1 MNRFK
6 ELLANKKLL
15 CIAGGA
21 VALLVVVGI
30 VLAVVFGGA
39 KSMDGCT
46 IEVKTEGGMALNGIG
61 VYVYTDTTLN
71 EMVTFA
77 KTDAEGKITVSQEIP
92 AGSIAVLDGVPA
104 GYAVAENYALTES
117 AVQIVLKGQLLQ
129 EMSPISLGSIM
140 FDFTVTDTEGTS
152 YTLSELLKEK
162 KAVVLNLWYTNCQPC
177 KMEFPYLQQAYDAYS
192 ADVAVLAIDP
202 VAEDSD
208 AAISEFKTSNG
219 LTLPMAKVDA
229 KWAEQVANIAYP
241 TTIVIDRYG
250 MVALMHTG
258 SVDNAKTFKDAFAFF
273 AAEYYVQTTV
283 DAISTLLTDDDETAN
298 QGGNEET
305 TAPPETTV
313 PPTSA
318 PTEPEETQKP
328 TTGSNSG
335 SSGSSANY
343 NGTLVN
349 PEEPVEH
356 YGYNDFTIE
365 VGKGEKYLVN
375 IMRVFNEATLC
386 ISDKDA
392 YVVYKN
398 KTYTPDASGNI
409 YVRIKGQG
417 TFTPI
422 ELEIGNSGASKKTFN
437 VKFYFDKGTK
447 ENPGQLKT
455 GNNVIEC
462 QKGND
467 QGAFYTFKASKRG
480 TLTLTVVSISPSTVI
495 CGITISDMQQN
506 TKVVELQEGEKTV
519 SIELPADA
527 TAEIIFS
534 TSDPDKASWKIPAAD
549 IKINVAFSELPAE

>member
-129 EMSPISLGSIM
+129 EMSPITLGSIM
-140 FDFTVTDTEGTS
+140 FDFTLTDTEGTS

-177 KMEFPYLQQAYDAYS
+177 KMEFPYLQQAYDVYS
-192 ADVAVLAIDP
+192 GDVAVLAIDP

-208 AAISEFKTSNG
+208 AAIAEFKTSNN
-219 LTLPMAKVDA
+219 LTLPMAKVDT
-229 KWAEQVANIAYP
+229 KWAEQVGNIAYP

-273 AAEYYVQTTV
+273 AAEHYVQTTV
-283 DAISTLLTDDDETAN
+283 DAISTLLTDDDETVN

-305 TAPPETTV
+305 TTPPETTV

-335 SSGSSANY
+335 SSSGSSANY

-356 YGYNDFTIE
+356 YGYNDFSIE
-365 VGKGEKYLVN
+365 VGAGEKKLVWLCRL
-375 IMRVFNEATLC
+375 IGKATLR
-386 ISDKDA
+386 IQDKDA
-392 YVVYKN
+392 YVVYKD
-398 KTYTPDASGNI
+398 KTYKPDKSGVISIAMSSETSNAI
-409 YVRIKGQG
+409 TEMQ
-417 TFTPI
+417 F
-422 ELEIGNSGASKKTFN
+422 GNSGKANKTFQ
-437 VKFYFDKGTK
+437 VTFEFAKGSR
-447 ENPGQLKT
+447 ENPNKLEVGQTTVKCT
-455 GNNVIEC
+455 S
-462 QKGND
+462 GND
-467 QGAFYTFKASKRG
+467 QGTFCTFKASKAG

-495 CGITISDMQQN
+495 CGISISDMQEIPN
-506 TKVVELQEGEKTV
+506 VVELQEGEKTV
-519 SIELPADA
+519 SIELPAGA

-534 TSDPDKASWKIPAAD
+534 TSDPDKEWKIPAAD
-549 IKINVAFSELPAE
+549 IKVNVAFS